1 MDQLA
6 DDHLLRLWKTGGDP
20 SLHTAEDDECDESTV
35 SCNFA

>member
-20 SLHTAEDDECDESTV
+20 SLHTDECDESTV